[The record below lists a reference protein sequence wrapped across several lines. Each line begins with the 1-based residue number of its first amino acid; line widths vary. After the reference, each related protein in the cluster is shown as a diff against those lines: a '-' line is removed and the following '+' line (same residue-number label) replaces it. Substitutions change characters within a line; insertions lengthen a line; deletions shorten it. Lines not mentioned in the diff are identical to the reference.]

1 MADAERGCVRSLGV
15 SFASTAEE
23 STAAKRKAAAK
34 FLILR
39 GDIAF
44 TLLFL

>member
-1 MADAERGCVRSLGV
+1 MAEAERGCVRSLGV

-23 STAAKRKAAAK
+23 STAAKRNAATK
-34 FLILR
+34 FQVLR
-39 GDIAF
+39 GVIAF